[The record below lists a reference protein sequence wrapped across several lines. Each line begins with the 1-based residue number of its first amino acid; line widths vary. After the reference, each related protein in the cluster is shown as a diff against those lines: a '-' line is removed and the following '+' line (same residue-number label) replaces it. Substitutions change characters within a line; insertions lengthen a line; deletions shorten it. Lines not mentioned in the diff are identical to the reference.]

1 MRFEIG
7 FGVGFTRDG
16 TPIDSLQVVEATKAI
31 LVEACRRFGGCNITS
46 GQGAWMDGDTLVV
59 EESRTLVVDSVTTVG
74 SRAAEAAEDA
84 AFELAQFIG
93 RILNQKAVHVSV
105 FIGHKVYD
113 QAVLV

>member
-16 TPIDSLQVVEATKAI
+16 TPINPLQVVEATKAI
-31 LVEACRRFGGCNITS
+31 LVEACRRFGGCNIVS
-46 GQGAWMDGDTLVV
+46 GQGAWLDGDNLVV
-59 EESRTLVVDSVTTVG
+59 EESRTVVVDFPGGPGT
-74 SRAAEAAEDA
+74 RAGQDAEDS

-105 FIGHKVYD
+105 LIGHKAYD
-113 QAVLV
+113 QGVLV